1 MMTHNPAE
9 DASPADVPFGSNEM
23 RLQPRQWL
31 ILMVLLFLMPGVA
44 DWVEPL
50 GAGPDDRIPHRLGN
64 DYWMARRYVRHAC
77 SEDRT
82 LVIGDSVIWGHY
94 VGNDETLS
102 HNLNELAGDDRFANL
117 GVDGIHPVALE
128 GLIKHYGTGISG
140 KQVILSCNLLWT
152 ADKRRDLQSKKEFS
166 FNHPELVPQFSYKIP
181 CYREPFLG
189 RVGIVIRRQVPLLG
203 WVRHLQIAYF
213 DNRGVPAWSVEH
225 PYENPVNLRLPSPD
239 DPPSPPPVAQPWTTR
254 KDISPV
260 NFPWVELETSLQW
273 RSFRR
278 TIEILQKRGNRVFV
292 VLGPFN
298 EHMLTEE
305 SLEVYEKRKR
315 EAEAWL
321 REAQIP
327 YVIPA
332 ALPSDLYA
340 DASHPLAEGY
350 RLLAERLFEDRSF
363 VRFRAAAD

>member
-1 MMTHNPAE
+1 LTE

-50 GAGPDDRIPHRLGN
+50 GVGPDDRIPHRLGN
-64 DYWMARRYVRHAC
+64 DYWMVRRYVRHAC
-77 SEDRT
+77 SEDKT

-94 VGNDETLS
+94 VGNDETVS
-102 HNLNELAGDDRFANL
+102 HYLNELAGDDRFANL

-140 KQVILSCNLLWT
+140 KRVILSCNLLWT

-166 FNHPELVPQFSYKIP
+166 FNHPELVPQFSYDIR

-189 RVGIVIRRQVPLLG
+189 RVGIVIRRQVPLFG
-203 WVRHLQIAYF
+203 WARHLQIAYF
-213 DNRGVPAWSVEH
+213 DNREVPAWTVEH
-225 PYENPVNLRLPSPD
+225 PYENPVNVRLPSPD
-239 DPPSPPPVAQPWTTR
+239 EPPSPPPVAQPWTKR

-260 NFPWVELETSLQW
+260 NFPWVELETSFQW

-278 TIEILQKRGNRVFV
+278 TIEILQERGNRVFV

-305 SLEVYEKRKR
+305 SLKTYKRRQSEV
-315 EAEAWL
+315 EAWL
-321 REAQIP
+321 QK
-327 YVIPA
+327 
-332 ALPSDLYA
+332 
-340 DASHPLAEGY
+340 HG
-350 RLLAERLFEDRSF
+350 FEILKKLGDRGSSATF
-363 VRFRAAAD
+363 WTRKM